1 MQSRISMSTEKRLQK
16 KRLLDDIMSNL
27 QSQGEEVPILVE
39 ENYQQKIKRV
49 KVTVEYD
56 DATQAPQT
64 LVLVKMKR

>member
-64 LVLVKMKR
+64 LVLIQMKR

>member
-64 LVLVKMKR
+64 LVLIKMKG